1 MKAKCFLR
9 QIEKLDRMIKNKV
22 VEQEQWRSI
31 AMGTTAPMGGERVQS
46 SGSKQKMADAVERF
60 VEIEKEINKSIDTL
74 VDTKNDVI
82 GVIEQLKTIEY
93 DILHKLYVQYMSLY
107 DVADIYDKSYSWVTT
122 IHGRAL
128 KNVQRILDQRENEE
142 VKEVEIAN

>member
-60 VEIEKEINKSIDTL
+60 VEIEKEINKSIDIL

-82 GVIEQLKTIEY
+82 SVIEQLKTIEY

-128 KNVQRILDQRENEE
+128 KNVQRILDQREKEE
-142 VKEVEIAN
+142 VKELDIAN

>member
-9 QIEKLDRMIKNKV
+9 QIEKLDSMIKNKV
-22 VEQEQWRSI
+22 VEQDQWRSI

-46 SGSKQKMADAVERF
+46 SGNKQKMADAVERF
-60 VEIEKEINKSIDTL
+60 VEIERDINRSIDIL

-82 GVIEQLKTIEY
+82 SVIEQLKTIEY

-128 KNVQRILDQRENEE
+128 KNVQTILDQREKEE

>member
-1 MKAKCFLR
+1 
-9 QIEKLDRMIKNKV
+9 MIKNKV

-128 KNVQRILDQRENEE
+128 KNVQTILDQREKEE
-142 VKEVEIAN
+142 VKEVKIAN

>member
-46 SGSKQKMADAVERF
+46 SGNKQKMADAVERF
-60 VEIEKEINKSIDTL
+60 VEIEGEINKSIDIL

-82 GVIEQLKTIEY
+82 SVIEQLKTIEY

-128 KNVQRILDQRENEE
+128 KNVQTILDQREKEE
-142 VKEVEIAN
+142 VTV